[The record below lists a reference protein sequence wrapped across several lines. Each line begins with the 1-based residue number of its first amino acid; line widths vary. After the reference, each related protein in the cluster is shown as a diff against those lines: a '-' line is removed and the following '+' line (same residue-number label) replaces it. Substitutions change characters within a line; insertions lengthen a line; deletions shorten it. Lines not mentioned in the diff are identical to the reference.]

1 MSGTFLIVDGY
12 SILNRAYYG
21 VPFLSSREGFPT
33 NGIYGFYGILLRI
46 LDDRKPTHIA
56 VAFDVHEPT
65 FRHLRYEAYKA
76 GRKPMPDDLKRQVP
90 MLKQLLEDSGIPI
103 LTLPGYEADDIIGT
117 AALKAQ
123 ESGMEVLMLSG
134 DRDLFQLV
142 SADCMLC
149 IPRTRNKVTVTE
161 YYREEEF
168 TAEYGVTPEE
178 FISVKAL
185 MGDPSDNIPG
195 VPHVG
200 EKTALDLIRTYRSL
214 DGLYGRLEEVK
225 SARIRTLLA
234 ENEAQ
239 ARLSYDLAK
248 IERHAPLDLDLEST
262 RFSTLYTPKAYGD
275 FEKLQIYSLLKRFPE
290 TVRNEWKTLQT
301 APAGETAAAGMPAAA
316 PKGRAKKQVIGL
328 TGGVGCGKSTVLSFL
343 KEDYGALILQ
353 ADRIAEEVMMP
364 GGASYDR
371 LVELLGKDILRGDGT
386 IDRLRMSEKVFA
398 DPSLLKKVNEIVHPD
413 TLAEV
418 KRRIAG
424 AKEELI
430 VYEAALPEEAHFDEL
445 TDAVLYVYAS
455 EQERLERLF
464 FGRGYSFAKTESI
477 MRRQLSEAEFRKISD
492 AEINNNGSEEEA
504 RASLAA
510 AMAVL
515 KEKGKLA

>member
-1 MSGTFLIVDGY
+1 MSGKILIVDGY

-21 VPFLSSREGFPT
+21 VPFLSNKEGFPT
-33 NGIYGFYGILLRI
+33 NGIYGFYGILLRL
-46 LDDRKPTHIA
+46 LDDRKPTHVA

-65 FRHLRYEAYKA
+65 FRHLRYEDYKA

-103 LTLPGYEADDIIGT
+103 LTLPGYEADDLIGT
-117 AALKAQ
+117 VALKAQ
-123 ESGMEVLMLSG
+123 EEGMEALMLSG

-142 SADCMLC
+142 TPNCTLC

-178 FISVKAL
+178 FIAVKAL
-185 MGDPSDNIPG
+185 MGDTSDNIPG

-200 EKTALDLIRTYRSL
+200 EKTALDLIRTYHSL
-214 DGLYGRLEEVK
+214 DGLYGNLDQLK
-225 SARIRTLLA
+225 SARVRTLLT

-239 ARLSYDLAK
+239 ARMSYDLAK
-248 IERHAPLDLDLEST
+248 IEQHAPLDFDLAAAE
-262 RFSTLYTPKAYGD
+262 FSTLYTAKAYGD

-290 TVRNEWKTLQT
+290 SAKNAWK
-301 APAGETAAAGMPAAA
+301 AGQQAAAGAPAVGSAGTDGA
-316 PKGRAKKQVIGL
+316 PKKTVIGL
-328 TGGVGCGKSTVLSFL
+328 TGGVGCGKSTILSFL

-353 ADRIAEEVMMP
+353 ADRVAEELMQP

-371 LVELLGKDILRGDGT
+371 LVGLLGKDILRKNGM
-386 IDRLRMSEKVFA
+386 IDRPLMSGKVFA
-398 DPSLLKKVNEIVHPD
+398 DPSLLLKVNEIVHPD

-418 KRRIAG
+418 KRRIA
-424 AKEELI
+424 AAEESLI
-430 VYEAALPEEAHFDEL
+430 VYESAIPEEAHFDEI

-477 MRRQLSEAEFRKISD
+477 MRRQMSEAEFRRIAD
-492 AEINNNGSEEEA
+492 AEVDNNGSEEEA
-504 RASLAA
+504 RVSLAA
-510 AMAVL
+510 AMALL

>member
-1 MSGTFLIVDGY
+1 MSGRILIVDGY

-21 VPFLSSREGFPT
+21 VPFLSNKEGFPT
-33 NGIYGFYGILLRI
+33 NGIYGFYGILLRL

-65 FRHLRYEAYKA
+65 FRHLRYEDYKA

-103 LTLPGYEADDIIGT
+103 LTLPGYEADDLIGT
-117 AALKAQ
+117 VARKAQ
-123 ESGMEVLMLSG
+123 ENGMEAMMLSG

-142 SADCMLC
+142 TPNCTLC

-178 FISVKAL
+178 FIAVKAL

-200 EKTALDLIRTYRSL
+200 EKTALDLIRTFHGL
-214 DGLYGRLEEVK
+214 DELYGRLDEVK
-225 SARIRTLLA
+225 SARIKTLLA

-239 ARLSYDLAK
+239 ARMSYELAK
-248 IERHAPLDLDLEST
+248 IEQHAPLEFDLNEAE
-262 RFSTLYTPKAYGD
+262 FSTLYTAKAYGD

-290 TVRNEWKTLQT
+290 SAKNAWKAEQ
-301 APAGETAAAGMPAAA
+301 AAAAAGEAAA
-316 PKGRAKKQVIGL
+316 RTEKASEGGSKKTVIGL
-328 TGGVGCGKSTVLSFL
+328 TGGVGCGKSTILSFL

-353 ADRIAEEVMMP
+353 ADRVAEELMQP
-364 GGASYDR
+364 GGASFDR
-371 LVELLGKDILRGDGT
+371 LVELLGKDVLRADGT
-386 IDRLRMSEKVFA
+386 IDRSRMSELVFA
-398 DPSLLKKVNEIVHPD
+398 DPSLLLKVNAIVHPD

-418 KRRIAG
+418 KRRIAE
-424 AKEELI
+424 AKESLI
-430 VYEAALPEEAHFDEL
+430 VYESAIPEEAHFDEI

-477 MRRQLSEAEFRKISD
+477 MRRQMSEAEFRRIAD
-492 AEINNNGSEEEA
+492 AEVNNNGSEEEA
-504 RASLAA
+504 RISLAA
-510 AMAVL
+510 AMAAL
-515 KEKGKLA
+515 KEKGRLA